1 MSPVETA
8 VRNAVDSLPTESL
21 RSFLAC
27 HDAAIAAGVN
37 LGQIQRDRAE
47 YARKVLAARDAK

>member
-1 MSPVETA
+1 MTTTSVA
-8 VRNAVDSLPTESL
+8 IRNAVDSLPTESL